1 MDDDK
6 LNKFFYSLN
15 SGMSA
20 FNAQLDKNNELLFS
34 LISRQKERDKK
45 EEKFLFKEVVVLA
58 NNDKESSVVNNPGFN
73 RARIFLDAGFTPA
86 HTGGLS
92 VSLLYKNS
100 KMSDVLDL
108 ISSNGSCGKASEP
121 VDIANLSGFYFV
133 IKNHDTSNDTT
144 VRNFRVVLYNE
155 ARA

>member
-1 MDDDK
+1 MDA
-6 LNKFFYSLN
+6 LETLN
-15 SGMSA
+15 SGLSA
-20 FNAQLDKNNELLFS
+20 FNALLDKNNELLFS
-34 LISRQKERDKK
+34 LISRQKECDKK
-45 EEKFLFKEVVVLA
+45 EEKFLFKEVVIPA

-86 HTGGLS
+86 HTGGLT
-92 VSLLYKNS
+92 VSLFYKNS
-100 KMSDVLDL
+100 KMSDVLTL